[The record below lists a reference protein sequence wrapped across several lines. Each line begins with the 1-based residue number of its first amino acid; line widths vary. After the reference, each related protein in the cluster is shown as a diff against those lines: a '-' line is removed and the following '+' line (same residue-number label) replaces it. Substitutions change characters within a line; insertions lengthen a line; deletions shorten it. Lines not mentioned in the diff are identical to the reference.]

1 MTNFS
6 VKFTNAWWLL
16 LLIPAFALT
25 LFSYFKLNKRYRFTR
40 NRIVSVVMHLVVMVL
55 AIALLA
61 GMTMEY
67 YKPNTEVEVVLLVDY
82 SYTLDDSE
90 EEVDDFV
97 KDVVDGCNS
106 QYKLGVVKF
115 GYDQVYAVELTTDMT
130 KVYSG
135 YLTSADPDTTATD
148 ISSALTYT
156 ASLFKNPESARIVLI
171 SDALETDSEAKS
183 VIKSLSAKGI
193 SVDTVYF
200 PGEDSESEVQ
210 IIGSKASVSKVEINS
225 PFDVILNIESSYAGP
240 ATITPYDNNLPG
252 EPVSFE
258 LVEGPQEV
266 SIPYSFAWGGM
277 HILNFELSANGDTME
292 QNNNYTSYFYL
303 ETFSEVLII
312 ESITNESAML
322 SSVMKEDLNATVLN
336 VNSPDL
342 PTTLD
347 DLRQYDEVV
356 LLNVSND
363 QLPDGFDVILQ
374 QYVQIIGGG
383 LFTVCG
389 NTADSTEDNWTA
401 NAYTRKDMFGSIYQD
416 MLPVEVVNYT
426 PPAGVI
432 IIIDASG
439 SMLNGGKYE
448 GSKLSYAMD
457 GAKSCLDALTERDYV
472 GIMTLSD
479 FYSEE
484 LMLTPRTQRN
494 KILAA
499 ISGLEQDAISG
510 KLTPGGTIF
519 SSALERAR
527 VALASRS
534 DLEKKHIIIVTDGEP
549 TSTDTED
556 YLYEARQMKGLDITM
571 SVFGINSSSYAE
583 STMKTL
589 LRTAGGSD
597 ENFHFVSEGQY
608 DDIPRL
614 MREDLNTPEIK
625 DVNYETFTPTIAA
638 TGSVTNGILQENM
651 PTLNGFYG
659 VKKKEGAT
667 AFLMG
672 KYTPIYTQWDYGK
685 GRVGTFACDLNGTW
699 SSEFLSSETGAALLN
714 NIIYALFPS
723 ESIRPTDIEATYTG
737 DNYTTNLSIFTE
749 LMEGE
754 SIKVT
759 VTGQDGSEEV
769 FVLDLNTGFSRLTFA
784 TKSKGLNTIFIQ
796 KLDNLGAEISSKTL
810 YKVLPYSKEYNAFT
824 DKDAAEEL
832 MNSLASDTDGVVVE
846 NPFQIFEN
854 AVEYLH
860 IVIDPRILFAIIII
874 VCFLIDIA
882 VRKFKWKWPHEIIR
896 EKKLKKKM

>member
-1 MTNFS
+1 
-6 VKFTNAWWLL
+6 
-16 LLIPAFALT
+16 
-25 LFSYFKLNKRYRFTR
+25 
-40 NRIVSVVMHLVVMVL
+40 
-55 AIALLA
+55 
-61 GMTMEY
+61 
-67 YKPNTEVEVVLLVDY
+67 
-82 SYTLDDSE
+82 
-90 EEVDDFV
+90 
-97 KDVVDGCNS
+97 
-106 QYKLGVVKF
+106 
-115 GYDQVYAVELTTDMT
+115 
-130 KVYSG
+130 
-135 YLTSADPDTTATD
+135 
-148 ISSALTYT
+148 
-156 ASLFKNPESARIVLI
+156 
-171 SDALETDSEAKS
+171 
-183 VIKSLSAKGI
+183 
-193 SVDTVYF
+193 
-200 PGEDSESEVQ
+200 
-210 IIGSKASVSKVEINS
+210 
-225 PFDVILNIESSYAGP
+225 
-240 ATITPYDNNLPG
+240 
-252 EPVSFE
+252 
-258 LVEGPQEV
+258 
-266 SIPYSFAWGGM
+266 
-277 HILNFELSANGDTME
+277 
-292 QNNNYTSYFYL
+292 
-303 ETFSEVLII
+303 
-312 ESITNESAML
+312 
-322 SSVMKEDLNATVLN
+322 
-336 VNSPDL
+336 
-342 PTTLD
+342 
-347 DLRQYDEVV
+347 
-356 LLNVSND
+356 
-363 QLPDGFDVILQ
+363 
-374 QYVQIIGGG
+374 
-383 LFTVCG
+383 
-389 NTADSTEDNWTA
+389 
-401 NAYTRKDMFGSIYQD
+401 
-416 MLPVEVVNYT
+416 
-426 PPAGVI
+426 
-432 IIIDASG
+432 
-439 SMLNGGKYE
+439 
-448 GSKLSYAMD
+448 
-457 GAKSCLDALTERDYV
+457 
-472 GIMTLSD
+472 
-479 FYSEE
+479 
-484 LMLTPRTQRN
+484 
-494 KILAA
+494 
-499 ISGLEQDAISG
+499 
-510 KLTPGGTIF
+510 
-519 SSALERAR
+519 
-527 VALASRS
+527 
-534 DLEKKHIIIVTDGEP
+534 
-549 TSTDTED
+549 
-556 YLYEARQMKGLDITM
+556 MKGLDITM

-699 SSEFLSSETGAALLN
+699 SSEFLSSETGATLLN

-737 DNYTTNLSIFTE
+737 DNYTTNLSIFTD

-769 FVLDLNTGFSRLTFA
+769 FVLDITTGFSRLTFA

-832 MNSLASDTDGVVVE
+832 MNSLASDTNGVVVE